1 MGKATKLSAEYAIRS
16 LGAAVE
22 DLKAG
27 HIDALVTAP
36 INKEAMKLANF
47 PFPGHTEYLTKE
59 FASEQSLM
67 LMVSDSIKVGV
78 VTNHLPLKDV
88 VAAITKELVL
98 KKIQILHDTL
108 AIDFGIN
115 RPKIAV
121 LGLNPHAGDGG
132 VLGQEE
138 DKIIRPAIIQCKKN
152 GMMIMGP
159 FPADGFFGSVQF
171 KKFDAILAMYHDQ
184 GLIPFKTLSFGSGV
198 NYTAGL
204 SRRPYF
210 TGSRNGL

>member
-1 MGKATKLSAEYAIRS
+1 M
-16 LGAAVE
+16 
-22 DLKAG
+22 
-27 HIDALVTAP
+27 
-36 INKEAMKLANF
+36 
-47 PFPGHTEYLTKE
+47 
-59 FASEQSLM
+59 
-67 LMVSDSIKVGV
+67 
-78 VTNHLPLKDV
+78 
-88 VAAITKELVL
+88 
-98 KKIQILHDTL
+98 
-108 AIDFGIN
+108 
-115 RPKIAV
+115 
-121 LGLNPHAGDGG
+121 GLNPHAGDGG

-204 SRRPYF
+204 SVVRTSPDHGTAYDIAGANMADPSSFRRALFTALDVARSRKEYF
-210 TGSRNGL
+210 ELKENAMVKKEKPVEIQKEDEVIEEQIGDQKS